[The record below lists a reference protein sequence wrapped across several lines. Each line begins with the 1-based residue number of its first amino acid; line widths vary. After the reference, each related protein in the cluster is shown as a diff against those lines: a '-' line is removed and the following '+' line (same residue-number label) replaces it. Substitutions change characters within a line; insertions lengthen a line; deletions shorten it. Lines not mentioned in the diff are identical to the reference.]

1 MKPPEDSPVVLV
13 TGSARGLGREVAR
26 QLALTGA
33 AVVVTAREPARAAA
47 TAEEL
52 RHAGDA
58 RALEVGLDVS
68 DDASV
73 RAAASELART
83 SGRLD
88 VLVNNAAAYVA
99 WDEQPSSADLAAA
112 HAALETNLFGPW
124 RTTTAFLPLLRAAAR
139 PRIVNVSSGAGS
151 HADPDFGLTTGGGA
165 APAYGISKAALNAL
179 TSRFAAELA
188 DEGVLVNAVCPGLTA
203 TFPGAEQMGARPVEQ
218 SARGVVWAA
227 TLADDGPTGGFF
239 RDGAPLGW

>member
-1 MKPPEDSPVVLV
+1 
-13 TGSARGLGREVAR
+13 VAR
-26 QLALTGA
+26 QLALAGA
-33 AVVVTAREPARAAA
+33 TVVVTAREPARAAA

-52 RHAGDA
+52 RHANAGDV

-68 DDASV
+68 DGASV
-73 RAAASELART
+73 KAATSELART
-83 SGRLD
+83 YGRLN

-99 WDEQPSSADLAAA
+99 WDEQPSSADLVAA
-112 HAALETNLFGPW
+112 HDALETNLFGPW
-124 RTTTAFLPLLRAAAR
+124 RTTMAFLPLLRAAAR

-151 HADPDFGLTTGGGA
+151 HADPDFGLTTGGGT

-203 TFPGAEQMGARPVEQ
+203 TFPGAEQMGARQVEQ

-239 RDGAPLGW
+239 RDRAPLGW

>member
-52 RHAGDA
+52 CDAGDV

-112 HAALETNLFGPW
+112 H
-124 RTTTAFLPLLRAAAR
+124 
-139 PRIVNVSSGAGS
+139 
-151 HADPDFGLTTGGGA
+151 
-165 APAYGISKAALNAL
+165 
-179 TSRFAAELA
+179 
-188 DEGVLVNAVCPGLTA
+188 
-203 TFPGAEQMGARPVEQ
+203 
-218 SARGVVWAA
+218 
-227 TLADDGPTGGFF
+227 
-239 RDGAPLGW
+239 